1 MKSLVCPHC
10 RTALPDDVSVCTGC
24 GAEIV
29 RGATRRERAG
39 AGCATAIIA
48 LLVVL
53 AIVGMRPLPDTGS
66 DEALFLILKLAA
78 VLAVGNLVGRW
89 AMRMLRRSSLRF
101 FRTYRHD

>member
-1 MKSLVCPHC
+1 MSI
-10 RTALPDDVSVCTGC
+10 CTGC

-48 LLVVL
+48 LIVAL

-66 DEALFLILKLAA
+66 DEGLFLMLKLVA
-78 VLAVGNLVGRW
+78 VFVVGNFVGRW
-89 AMRMLRRSSLRF
+89 AMRFLRRSSLRF